1 MDDNTFIILCLMF
14 IVFAVAFIFY
24 IKWKR
29 NKDVDKWLLENKYA
43 RKIYLETVV
52 GVNSRII
59 QVQNVNGEKPKIKSL
74 KGQNILYLN
83 PGRNNIKLTCS
94 CTRPDVLRKSVTTIY
109 GAIEMDMDIEHYV
122 DYKITFD
129 KKSNKF
135 IVSEIRE
142 NK

>member
-14 IVFAVAFIFY
+14 IIFAVAFIFY

-43 RKIYLETVV
+43 RKVYLETVV

-109 GAIEMDMDIEHYV
+109 GPIEMDMDIEHYV

>member
-1 MDDNTFIILCLMF
+1 MDDNTFIILCLAF
-14 IVFAVAFIFY
+14 IAFAVAFIFY

-29 NKDVDKWLLENKYA
+29 NKEVDKWLLENKYA

-109 GAIEMDMDIEHYV
+109 GPIEMDMDIEHYV

-135 IVSEIRE
+135 IINEIRE

>member
-1 MDDNTFIILCLMF
+1 MDDNTFIILCLAF
-14 IVFAVAFIFY
+14 IAFAVAFIFY

-43 RKIYLETVV
+43 RKVYLETVV
-52 GVNSRII
+52 GINSRII

-74 KGQNILYLN
+74 KGQNMLYLN
-83 PGRNNIKLTCS
+83 PGRNTIKLTCS

-109 GAIEMDMDIEHYV
+109 GPIEMDMDIEHYV

-135 IVSEIRE
+135 IVNEIRE

>member
-83 PGRNNIKLTCS
+83 PGRNTIKLTCS

-109 GAIEMDMDIEHYV
+109 GPIEMDLDIEHYV

>member
-83 PGRNNIKLTCS
+83 PGRNTIKLTCS

-109 GAIEMDMDIEHYV
+109 GPIEMDMDIEHYV

-135 IVSEIRE
+135 IISEIRE

>member
-43 RKIYLETVV
+43 RKVYLETVV

-59 QVQNVNGEKPKIKSL
+59 QVQNVNEEKPKIKSL

-109 GAIEMDMDIEHYV
+109 GPIEMDMDIDHYV

>member
-14 IVFAVAFIFY
+14 IIFAVAFIFY

-83 PGRNNIKLTCS
+83 PGRNTIKLTCS

-109 GAIEMDMDIEHYV
+109 GPIEMDLDIEHYV

>member
-1 MDDNTFIILCLMF
+1 MFII
-14 IVFAVAFIFY
+14 FAVAFIFY

-43 RKIYLETVV
+43 RKVYLETVV

-83 PGRNNIKLTCS
+83 PGRNTIKLTCS

-109 GAIEMDMDIEHYV
+109 GPIEMDMDIEHYV

>member
-1 MDDNTFIILCLMF
+1 MF

-29 NKDVDKWLLENKYA
+29 NKDVDKQLLENKYA

-52 GVNSRII
+52 GVNSSII

-94 CTRPDVLRKSVTTIY
+94 CTRPDVLIKSVTTIY
-109 GAIEMDMDIEHYV
+109 GPIEMDMDIEHYV
-122 DYKITFD
+122 DYKITFY
-129 KKSNKF
+129 KYSNYF
-135 IVSEIRE
+135 IV
-142 NK
+142 N

>member
-1 MDDNTFIILCLMF
+1 MDDNTFIILCLAF
-14 IVFAVAFIFY
+14 IAFAVAFIFY

-83 PGRNNIKLTCS
+83 PGRNTIKLTCS

-109 GAIEMDMDIEHYV
+109 GPIEMDMDIEHYV
-122 DYKITFD
+122 DYKIAFD

>member
-14 IVFAVAFIFY
+14 IIFAVAFIFY

-43 RKIYLETVV
+43 RKVYLETVV

-59 QVQNVNGEKPKIKSL
+59 QLQNVNGEKPKIKSL

-83 PGRNNIKLTCS
+83 PGRNTIKLTCS

-109 GAIEMDMDIEHYV
+109 GPIEMDMDIEHYV

>member
-83 PGRNNIKLTCS
+83 PGRNTIKLTCS

-109 GAIEMDMDIEHYV
+109 GPIEMDMDIEHYV

>member
-1 MDDNTFIILCLMF
+1 MDDNTFIILCLAF
-14 IVFAVAFIFY
+14 ITFAVAFIFY

-29 NKDVDKWLLENKYA
+29 NKDVDKWLVENKYA
-43 RKIYLETVV
+43 RKVYLETVV

-59 QVQNVNGEKPKIKSL
+59 QVQNVNGEKPMIKSL

-83 PGRNNIKLTCS
+83 PGRNTIKLTCS

-109 GAIEMDMDIEHYV
+109 GPIEMELDIEHYV

-129 KKSNKF
+129 KKNNKF
-135 IVSEIRE
+135 IIGENRE

>member
-52 GVNSRII
+52 GINSRII

-83 PGRNNIKLTCS
+83 PGRNTIKLTWS

-109 GAIEMDMDIEHYV
+109 GPIEMDMDIEHYV

>member
-43 RKIYLETVV
+43 RKVYLETVV

-83 PGRNNIKLTCS
+83 PGRNTIKLTCS

-109 GAIEMDMDIEHYV
+109 GPIEMDMDIEHYV
-122 DYKITFD
+122 DYKIAFD

-135 IVSEIRE
+135 IVNEIRE

>member
-1 MDDNTFIILCLMF
+1 MDDNTFIILCLAF
-14 IVFAVAFIFY
+14 IAFAVAFIFY

-43 RKIYLETVV
+43 RKIYLETIV

-83 PGRNNIKLTCS
+83 PGRNTIKLTCS

-109 GAIEMDMDIEHYV
+109 GPIEMDMDIDHYV

-135 IVSEIRE
+135 IVNEIRE

>member
-1 MDDNTFIILCLMF
+1 MDDNTFIILCLAF
-14 IVFAVAFIFY
+14 IAFAVAFIFY

-43 RKIYLETVV
+43 RKVYLETVV
-52 GVNSRII
+52 GVNSSII

-83 PGRNNIKLTCS
+83 PGRNTIKLTCS

-109 GAIEMDMDIEHYV
+109 GPIEMDMDIEHYV

>member
-43 RKIYLETVV
+43 RKVYLETVV

-109 GAIEMDMDIEHYV
+109 GPIEMDMDIDHYV

>member
-1 MDDNTFIILCLMF
+1 MDDNTFIILCLAF
-14 IVFAVAFIFY
+14 ITFAVAFIFY

-29 NKDVDKWLLENKYA
+29 NKDVDKWLVENKYA
-43 RKIYLETVV
+43 RKVYLETVV

-59 QVQNVNGEKPKIKSL
+59 QVQNVNGEKPMIKSL

-83 PGRNNIKLTCS
+83 PGRNTIKLTCS

-109 GAIEMDMDIEHYV
+109 GPIEMELDIEHYV

-129 KKSNKF
+129 KKNNKF
-135 IVSEIRE
+135 IIGE
-142 NK
+142 NRKNK

>member
-43 RKIYLETVV
+43 RKVYLETVV

-109 GAIEMDMDIEHYV
+109 GPIEMDMDIEHYV

-135 IVSEIRE
+135 IVNEIRE

>member
-14 IVFAVAFIFY
+14 IVFAVTFIFY

-43 RKIYLETVV
+43 RKVYLETVV

-83 PGRNNIKLTCS
+83 PGRNTIKLTCS

-109 GAIEMDMDIEHYV
+109 GPIEMDMDIEHYV

>member
-1 MDDNTFIILCLMF
+1 MDDNTFIILCLAF
-14 IVFAVAFIFY
+14 IAFAVAFIFY

-43 RKIYLETVV
+43 RKVYLETVV

-109 GAIEMDMDIEHYV
+109 GPIEMDMDIEHYV

>member
-1 MDDNTFIILCLMF
+1 MF

-43 RKIYLETVV
+43 RKVYLETVV
-52 GVNSRII
+52 GVNSSII

-109 GAIEMDMDIEHYV
+109 GPIEMDMDIEHYV

-135 IVSEIRE
+135 IVNEIRE

>member
-1 MDDNTFIILCLMF
+1 MDDNTFIILCLAF
-14 IVFAVAFIFY
+14 IAFAVAFIFY

-109 GAIEMDMDIEHYV
+109 GPIEMDMDIEHYV
-122 DYKITFD
+122 DYKIAFD

>member
-14 IVFAVAFIFY
+14 IIFAVAFIFY

-43 RKIYLETVV
+43 RKVYLETVV

-109 GAIEMDMDIEHYV
+109 GPIEMDMDIEHYV

-135 IVSEIRE
+135 IVREIRE

>member
-14 IVFAVAFIFY
+14 IIFAVAFIFY
-24 IKWKR
+24 VKWKR

-43 RKIYLETVV
+43 RKVYLETVV
-52 GVNSRII
+52 GINSRII

-83 PGRNNIKLTCS
+83 PGRNTIKLTCS

-109 GAIEMDMDIEHYV
+109 GPIEMDMDIEHYV

-135 IVSEIRE
+135 IVNEIRE

>member
-14 IVFAVAFIFY
+14 IIFAVAFIFY

-29 NKDVDKWLLENKYA
+29 NKDVDKWLVENKYA
-43 RKIYLETVV
+43 RKVYLETVV

-109 GAIEMDMDIEHYV
+109 GPIEMDMDIEHYV

-135 IVSEIRE
+135 IVREIRE

>member
-1 MDDNTFIILCLMF
+1 MNDNTFIILCLAF
-14 IVFAVAFIFY
+14 ITFAVVFIFY

-29 NKDVDKWLLENKYA
+29 NKNVDKWLIENKYA
-43 RKIYLETVV
+43 RKVYLETVV

-59 QVQNVNGEKPKIKSL
+59 QVQNVNGEKPMIKSL

-83 PGRNNIKLTCS
+83 PGRNTIKLTCT

-109 GAIEMDMDIEHYV
+109 GPIEMDLDIEHYV

-129 KKSNKF
+129 KKNNKF
-135 IVSEIRE
+135 IIGEIRE

>member
-1 MDDNTFIILCLMF
+1 MDDNTFIILCLAF
-14 IVFAVAFIFY
+14 IAFAVAFIFY

-43 RKIYLETVV
+43 RKVYLETVV
-52 GVNSRII
+52 GINSRII

-109 GAIEMDMDIEHYV
+109 GPIEMDMDIEHYV

>member
-14 IVFAVAFIFY
+14 IIFAVAFIFY

-29 NKDVDKWLLENKYA
+29 NKEVDKWLLENKYA

-52 GVNSRII
+52 GVNSSII

-109 GAIEMDMDIEHYV
+109 GPIEMDMDIEHYV

-135 IVSEIRE
+135 IVNEIRE

>member
-83 PGRNNIKLTCS
+83 PGRNTIKLTCS

-109 GAIEMDMDIEHYV
+109 GPTEMDMDIEHYV

>member
-29 NKDVDKWLLENKYA
+29 NKEVDKWLLENKYA

-83 PGRNNIKLTCS
+83 PGRNTIKLTCS

-109 GAIEMDMDIEHYV
+109 GPIEMDMDIDHYV

-135 IVSEIRE
+135 IVNEIRE

>member
-1 MDDNTFIILCLMF
+1 MDDNTFIILCLAF
-14 IVFAVAFIFY
+14 IAFAVAFIFY

-29 NKDVDKWLLENKYA
+29 NKEVDKWLLENKYA

-83 PGRNNIKLTCS
+83 PGRNTIKLTCS

-109 GAIEMDMDIEHYV
+109 GPIEMDMDIDHYV

>member
-1 MDDNTFIILCLMF
+1 MDDNTFIFLCLMF
-14 IVFAVAFIFY
+14 IIFAVAFIFY

-29 NKDVDKWLLENKYA
+29 NKEVDKWLLENKYA

-83 PGRNNIKLTCS
+83 PGRNTIKLTCS

-109 GAIEMDMDIEHYV
+109 GPIEMDMDIDHYV

>member
-1 MDDNTFIILCLMF
+1 MDDNTFRILWFMF

-29 NKDVDKWLLENKYA
+29 NKEVDKWFLGNKYA

-83 PGRNNIKLTCS
+83 PGRNTIKLTCS

-109 GAIEMDMDIEHYV
+109 GPIEMDMDIEHYV

>member
-109 GAIEMDMDIEHYV
+109 GPIEMDMDIEHYV

>member
-14 IVFAVAFIFY
+14 IIFAVAFIFY

-29 NKDVDKWLLENKYA
+29 NKEVDKWLLENKYA

-83 PGRNNIKLTCS
+83 PGRNTIKLTCS

-109 GAIEMDMDIEHYV
+109 GPIEMDMDIEHYV

-135 IVSEIRE
+135 IVNEIRE

>member
-1 MDDNTFIILCLMF
+1 MF

-29 NKDVDKWLLENKYA
+29 NKEVDKWLLENKYA
-43 RKIYLETVV
+43 RKVYLETVV

-83 PGRNNIKLTCS
+83 PGRNTIKLTCS

-109 GAIEMDMDIEHYV
+109 GPIEMDMDIEHYV

>member
-29 NKDVDKWLLENKYA
+29 NKEVDKWLLENKYA

-83 PGRNNIKLTCS
+83 PGRNTIKLTCS

-109 GAIEMDMDIEHYV
+109 GPIEMDMDIDHYV

-135 IVSEIRE
+135 IVSKIRE

>member
-43 RKIYLETVV
+43 RKVYLETVV

-109 GAIEMDMDIEHYV
+109 GPIEMDMDIEHYV